1 MPMLWIAPD
10 NSSESDN
17 DSTSSSAASHAK
29 GNYNL
34 SPGTLMPGSQFVYLA
49 KIDKKIIKK

>member
-1 MPMLWIAPD
+1 MLWIAPD